1 MISLKI
7 VPLGDLWLEGAM
19 DSKALAAVTL
29 YGKIKQWEKQH
40 AKSTMSQ

>member
-29 YGKIKQWEKQH
+29 YERVKQWEEQQ
-40 AKSTMSQ
+40 AR